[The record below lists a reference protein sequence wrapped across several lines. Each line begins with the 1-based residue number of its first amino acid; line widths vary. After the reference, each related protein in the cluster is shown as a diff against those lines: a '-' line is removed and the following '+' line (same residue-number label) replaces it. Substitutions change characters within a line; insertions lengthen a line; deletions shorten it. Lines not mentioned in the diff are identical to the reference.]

1 MLKKKTQKQN
11 SRNLSAVTDEEST
24 HAKLK
29 SMEKYFTT
37 CFTND
42 CHNIC
47 KVLKRDCVSKNIKYN
62 CVWYGRGFKST
73 SQ

>member
-1 MLKKKTQKQN
+1 MLKKKHTQKQN
-11 SRNLSAVTDEEST
+11 AHNLSAVTDEESS

-37 CFTND
+37 CVTNL
-42 CHNIC
+42 HNIC

-62 CVWYGRGFKST
+62 CVWYGRDFKST